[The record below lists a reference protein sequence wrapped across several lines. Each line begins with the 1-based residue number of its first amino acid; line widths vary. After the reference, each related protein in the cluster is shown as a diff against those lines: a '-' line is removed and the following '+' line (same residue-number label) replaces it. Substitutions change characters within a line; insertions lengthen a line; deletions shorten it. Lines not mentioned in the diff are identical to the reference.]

1 MTTLE
6 YIAKST
12 QWAIKKRAPKL
23 LPITLAV
30 IDRFWQNLH
39 CCDRN

>member
-1 MTTLE
+1 MNTVDH
-6 YIAKST
+6 
-12 QWAIKKRAPKL
+12 KKRAPKH

-39 CCDRN
+39 CHDRN